1 MPSALTPG
9 TFFTSGLLIALA
21 VLVGVFV
28 GVHWLRRNLLQN
40 QATWLIRELG
50 LTGMIEKLSSG
61 TKSEELA
68 LSIAAGRIEEL
79 LQQIRQ
85 AVIVIDA
92 QDRLRVAN
100 RAAQELLRLTEKDT
114 GASFVP
120 LARSAELVDF
130 LRLVRD
136 GGGAMREIELHRA
149 PAANLWVRISGAPLL
164 ADPSQIGSVVLVAE
178 DITRLRRLEV
188 LEREFVANV
197 SHDLR
202 TPVTILRG
210 YAETLAQDQA
220 TMSTEERA
228 RFISKV
234 VSSTG
239 RLASLLEGML
249 ALASLESGVVLQ
261 RQSGALL
268 TAASEAKSELEDR
281 AKALGIQLRLDVIG
295 QNTGEADP
303 IQSRRLVQN
312 LIENAL
318 AHARSATEVTIRVRL
333 DELEVEDNGMG
344 VAPAEL
350 ERLFDR
356 FYRADRSR
364 KQGGAGIG
372 LSIVR
377 QIAEL
382 HGGGVSAEPVRPK
395 GLRIRVRLAPL

>member
-1 MPSALTPG
+1 MPSVLNPG

-21 VLVGVFV
+21 VFV
-28 GVHWLRRNLLQN
+28 GILIGAHWLRSSLLQTR
-40 QATWLIRELG
+40 ATWLIRELG
-50 LTGMIEKLSSG
+50 LTGVIEKLSSG
-61 TKSEELA
+61 TRSEEVA

-114 GASFVP
+114 GESFVP

-136 GGGAMREIELHRA
+136 GGGAMREIELYRA

-164 ADPSQIGSVVLVAE
+164 ADPSQTGSVVLIAE

-220 TMSTEERA
+220 TMSSEDRA
-228 RFISKV
+228 LFVSKI

-249 ALASLESGVVLQ
+249 ALASLESGVSLQ
-261 RQSGALL
+261 RQPGALL

-281 AKALGIQLRLDVIG
+281 AKGLGIQLRLEALGKNSG
-295 QNTGEADP
+295 QADL

-318 AHARSATEVTIRVRL
+318 AHARGATEVTIRVRQ

-344 VAPAEL
+344 VAPDEL

-356 FYRADRSR
+356 FYRTDRAR

>member
-1 MPSALTPG
+1 MPSVLTPG

-21 VLVGVFV
+21 VFV
-28 GVHWLRRNLLQN
+28 GILIGAHWLRSSLLQTR
-40 QATWLIRELG
+40 ATWLIRELG
-50 LTGMIEKLSSG
+50 LTGVIEKLSSG
-61 TKSEELA
+61 TRSEEVA

-114 GASFVP
+114 GESFVP

-136 GGGAMREIELHRA
+136 GGGAMREIELYRA

-164 ADPSQIGSVVLVAE
+164 ADPSQTGSVVLIAE

-220 TMSTEERA
+220 TMSSEDRA
-228 RFISKV
+228 LFVSKI

-249 ALASLESGVVLQ
+249 ALASLESGVALQ
-261 RQSGALL
+261 RQPGALL

-281 AKALGIQLRLDVIG
+281 AKGLGIQLRLEALGKNSG
-295 QNTGEADP
+295 QADL

-318 AHARSATEVTIRVRL
+318 AHARGATEVTIRVRQ

-344 VAPAEL
+344 VAPDEL

-356 FYRADRSR
+356 FYRTDRAR

>member
-318 AHARSATEVTIRVRL
+318 AHARGATEVTIRVRL

>member
-1 MPSALTPG
+1 MASALTPG
-9 TFFTSGLLIALA
+9 TFFTSGILIALA
-21 VLVGVFV
+21 VLVGIFI
-28 GVHWLRRNLLQN
+28 GVHWLRRSLLQTR
-40 QATWLIRELG
+40 ATWLIREFG
-50 LTGMIEKLSSG
+50 LTGIIEKLSTG
-61 TKSEELA
+61 TKSEERALA
-68 LSIAAGRIEEL
+68 IAAGRIEEL

-220 TMSTEERA
+220 TMSVEERA
-228 RFISKV
+228 NFISKV

-261 RQSGALL
+261 RQPGALL
-268 TAASEAKSELEDR
+268 AAASEAKSELEDR
-281 AKALGIQLRLDVIG
+281 AKGLGIQLRLEVINQSTG
-295 QNTGEADP
+295 QADL

-318 AHARSATEVTIRVRL
+318 AHARGATEVTIRVRQ

-395 GLRIRVRLAPL
+395 GLRIRVRLSPL

>member
-1 MPSALTPG
+1 MPSVLTPG

-21 VLVGVFV
+21 VFV
-28 GVHWLRRNLLQN
+28 GIFIGAHWLRSSLLQTRV
-40 QATWLIRELG
+40 TWLIRELG
-50 LTGMIEKLSSG
+50 LTGVVEKLAGG
-61 TKSEELA
+61 TKSEEVALA
-68 LSIAAGRIEEL
+68 IAAGRIEEL

-114 GASFVP
+114 GESFVP

-136 GGGAMREIELHRA
+136 GGGAMREIELYRA

-164 ADPSQIGSVVLVAE
+164 ADPSQAGSVVLIAE

-220 TMSTEERA
+220 TMSAEDRA
-228 RFISKV
+228 LFISKV

-249 ALASLESGVVLQ
+249 ALASLESGVALQ
-261 RQSGALL
+261 RQPGALL

-281 AKALGIQLRLDVIG
+281 AKSLGIQLRLEAIG
-295 QNTGEADP
+295 QNTGQADL

-318 AHARSATEVTIRVRL
+318 AHARGATEVTIRVRQ

-344 VAPAEL
+344 VAPDEL

-356 FYRADRSR
+356 FYRTDRAR

-395 GLRIRVRLAPL
+395 GLRIRVRLTPL

>member
-1 MPSALTPG
+1 
-9 TFFTSGLLIALA
+9 
-21 VLVGVFV
+21 
-28 GVHWLRRNLLQN
+28 
-40 QATWLIRELG
+40 
-50 LTGMIEKLSSG
+50 LSSG
-61 TKSEELA
+61 TRSEEVA

-114 GASFVP
+114 GESFVP

-136 GGGAMREIELHRA
+136 GGGAMREIELYRA

-164 ADPSQIGSVVLVAE
+164 ADPSQTGSVVLIAE

-220 TMSTEERA
+220 TMSSEDRA
-228 RFISKV
+228 LFVSKI

-249 ALASLESGVVLQ
+249 ALASLESGVSLQ
-261 RQSGALL
+261 RQPGALL

-281 AKALGIQLRLDVIG
+281 AKGLGIQLRLEALGKNSG
-295 QNTGEADP
+295 QADL

-318 AHARSATEVTIRVRL
+318 AHARGATEVTIRVRQ

-344 VAPAEL
+344 VAPDEL

-356 FYRADRSR
+356 FYRTDRAR